1 MHYCAKKEK
10 YVLLVLHLQF
20 QAYYSIT
27 HWGHKT
33 LENKAVYTSR
43 SRVRVGRGS
52 DEIDQLDSLAGAVTP
67 KPPINAEKS
76 KVLRTD
82 RPTDSRQSGS

>member
-27 HWGHKT
+27 HWGHEI
-33 LENKAVYTSR
+33 LEKKF
-43 SRVRVGRGS
+43 
-52 DEIDQLDSLAGAVTP
+52 DFWAVTV
-67 KPPINAEKS
+67 ERH
-76 KVLRTD
+76 VLMGPRGKMRKITD
-82 RPTDSRQSGS
+82 LHP